1 MNNCKVIQS
10 VTVQEDAIMIEV
22 GHGDL
27 FHSLMTIQYQAL
39 ELMVIFWKLK
49 IVWNKQNKKVVKNGP
64 FKEDLTE
71 NSFYLMKILSSNL
84 HKLKTMVMLIKKDI
98 GLHFVIHQD
107 GAENHNQLVYQDF
120 AHQLD
125 IVVKNGQKD
134 GENLHLLQFNI
145 PVEK

>member
-1 MNNCKVIQS
+1 MIQS
-10 VTVQEDAIMIEV
+10 ATVQEDAIMIEA
-22 GHGDL
+22 GLGDHFL
-27 FHSLMTIQYQAL
+27 SLMTIQYQAL
-39 ELMVIFWKLK
+39 ELMEIFWKLK
-49 IVWNKQNKKVVKNGP
+49 IVWNKQNKNMDKNGLSK
-64 FKEDLTE
+64 KELTV
-71 NSFYLMKILSSNL
+71 NSFCLMRILSSSL
-84 HKLKTMVMLIKKDI
+84 HKLKMMVMLIKKDI

>member
-1 MNNCKVIQS
+1 M
-10 VTVQEDAIMIEV
+10 D
-22 GHGDL
+22 
-27 FHSLMTIQYQAL
+27 
-39 ELMVIFWKLK
+39 
-49 IVWNKQNKKVVKNGP
+49 KNGLSK
-64 FKEDLTE
+64 KELTV
-71 NSFYLMKILSSNL
+71 NSFYLMRILSSSL
-84 HKLKTMVMLIKKDI
+84 HKLKMMVMLIKKDI